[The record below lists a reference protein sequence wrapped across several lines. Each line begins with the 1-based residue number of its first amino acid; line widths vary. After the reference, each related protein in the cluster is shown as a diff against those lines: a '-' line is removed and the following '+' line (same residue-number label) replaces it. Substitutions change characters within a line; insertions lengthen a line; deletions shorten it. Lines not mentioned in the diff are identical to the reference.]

1 MNPSMV
7 AMYDVPKELETAK
20 LEIPCGKFT
29 TKVVS
34 AGVFWELLLA
44 RVSVSVTAWPVEMP
58 AHVVVLVPV
67 MESKGGA
74 VVGPGVPAAGVVVGL
89 GVTAPGVVVG
99 PGVAAPGVVVGLE
112 VGAPGAVVGLGVA
125 VLCHRG
131 LWFSRDAC
139 TTLGGRACT
148 DRRMLA
154 TTTSSAGELR
164 TKRARIRVLSL
175 PFKRGSAITRAESG
189 GPSSWSDQLSTLGAA

>member
-1 MNPSMV
+1 MV
-7 AMYDVPKELETAK
+7 AVYDVPKELETVT

-34 AGVFWELLLA
+34 AGVFCELLLA
-44 RVSVSVTAWPVEMP
+44 RVRVRVTAWPGEMP

-67 MESKGGA
+67 KESKGGA
-74 VVGPGVPAAGVVVGL
+74 VVGPGVTAA
-89 GVTAPGVVVG
+89 GVVVG
-99 PGVAAPGVVVGLE
+99 PGVAPPGVVVGLG
-112 VGAPGAVVGLGVA
+112 VAAPGAVVGLGVA

-139 TTLGGRACT
+139 TTLGDRACT

-154 TTTSSAGELR
+154 TTSSSAGELR

-189 GPSSWSDQLSTLGAA
+189 GPSSWSDQLSTPGAA

>member
-7 AMYDVPKELETAK
+7 AVYDVPKELETAK
-20 LEIPCGKFT
+20 LAIPCGKFT

-34 AGVFWELLLA
+34 AGVFCELLLA
-44 RVSVSVTAWPVEMP
+44 RVRVRVTAWPVEMP

-67 MESKGGA
+67 IESKGGA
-74 VVGPGVPAAGVVVGL
+74 VVGPGV
-89 GVTAPGVVVG
+89 TATGVVVG
-99 PGVAAPGVVVGLE
+99 PGVAAPGVMVGLA
-112 VGAPGAVVGLGVA
+112 VAAPGAVVGLGVA

-139 TTLGGRACT
+139 TTLGDRACT

-154 TTTSSAGELR
+154 TTNSSAGELR

-175 PFKRGSAITRAESG
+175 PFKRGSAITRAETG
-189 GPSSWSDQLSTLGAA
+189 GPSWWSDQLSTPGAA

>member
-7 AMYDVPKELETAK
+7 AVYVVPKELETAK

-34 AGVFWELLLA
+34 AGVFCELLLA
-44 RVSVSVTAWPVEMP
+44 RVSVSVTAWPVEIP

-74 VVGPGVPAAGVVVGL
+74 VVGPGV
-89 GVTAPGVVVG
+89 TAPGVVVG
-99 PGVAAPGVVVGLE
+99 M
-112 VGAPGAVVGLGVA
+112 GVA

-131 LWFSRDAC
+131 LWFSREAC
-139 TTLGGRACT
+139 TTLVDRASM
-148 DRRMLA
+148 DRRMPA
-154 TTTSSAGELR
+154 TTSRRAGERR
-164 TKRARIRVLSL
+164 TNRARMRFLSL
-175 PFKRGSAITRAESG
+175 PFKRGSAITRTESG
-189 GPSSWSDQLSTLGAA
+189 GASSWSDQLSTPGA